1 MWCPLSVPWSLS
13 AGTLSSGLCWGPC
26 QSKCFQRG
34 VLWGVCLEEPVGL
47 YTGALDQWQGVCPGC
62 GRVVGSCAKGLMF
75 QEELLVL
82 QKGVPKTEV
91 VLPPLL
97 KEQKERSPQSHT
109 CGLTHGLDS
118 AVCSE
123 GGTSVCA

>member
-1 MWCPLSVPWSLS
+1 M
-13 AGTLSSGLCWGPC
+13 
-26 QSKCFQRG
+26 
-34 VLWGVCLEEPVGL
+34 GL
-47 YTGALDQWQGVCPGC
+47 YTGALDQRQGVCPGR

-75 QEELLVL
+75 QEELLVP
-82 QKGVPKTEV
+82 QKGVPRTEVEV
-91 VLPPLL
+91 VLPPPL

-109 CGLTHGLDS
+109 CGLTHGWDS